1 MKTSSCIVE
10 SRAGGRA
17 AKQRAMEP
25 KLRSWQNHQEM
36 QKANLEQI
44 SFPLLSCS
52 ETTHFMLAL
61 GRARKKVKRIHCYQ
75 LFLWSSWSLLLRHCR
90 KGLTVASVS
99 GSHSSPRRAMA
110 DLSVKALP
118 SAPYKGRGGKLKTEH
133 MCMIFLRAA
142 QTPMPSTSS

>member
-25 KLRSWQNHQEM
+25 KVRSWQNHQEM

-75 LFLWSSWSLLLRHCR
+75 LFLWSSWSLLLHHCR

-118 SAPYKGRGGKLKTEH
+118 SAPYKGRGKLKTEH